1 MIINLADVE
10 QLSIKA
16 ESVDF
21 QYDMYKKVCEKF
33 TDFEQSV
40 LWQCMEAKKN
50 EALHRQLNKIV
61 KKHLTKSPY
70 QLYRGISKS
79 TEELI
84 KDLQVGEV
92 FSTNRVDS
100 FTTSLLTAC
109 SFSYAEY
116 FTKIILRLKTNKAFN
131 YSDHIS
137 DIILSSPNTEF
148 KYTYEDTDG
157 LDSERTDNLMMIVRE
172 QEWMI
177 PIGKYRI
184 TSISKEKLHDS
195 FGTFKVYDIEV
206 VE

>member
-50 EALHRQLNKIV
+50 EVLHKHLNEII

-70 QLYRGISKS
+70 QLYRGISK
-79 TEELI
+79 TTKEIIEN
-84 KDLQVGEV
+84 LQVGDV
-92 FSTNRVDS
+92 FSTDRVDS
-100 FTTSLLTAC
+100 FTTSLYTAC
-109 SFSYAEY
+109 SFSCVEY
-116 FTKIILRLKTNKAFN
+116 CTKTLFRLKTDKAFN

-137 DIILSSPNTEF
+137 DIVLSSPNSEF

-177 PIGKYRI
+177 PIGKYKI
-184 TSISKEKLHDS
+184 VSISKEKLHDS
-195 FGTFKVYDIEV
+195 FGTFKIYDIEV

>member
-79 TEELI
+79 T
-84 KDLQVGEV
+84 K
-92 FSTNRVDS
+92 N
-100 FTTSLLTAC
+100 LL
-109 SFSYAEY
+109 
-116 FTKIILRLKTNKAFN
+116 KIYKLEKCFQ
-131 YSDHIS
+131 
-137 DIILSSPNTEF
+137 
-148 KYTYEDTDG
+148 
-157 LDSERTDNLMMIVRE
+157 RT
-172 QEWMI
+172 
-177 PIGKYRI
+177 G
-184 TSISKEKLHDS
+184 
-195 FGTFKVYDIEV
+195 
-206 VE
+206 